1 MAEDKKE
8 KAPPKKKRAVKV
20 QDSSTEPVK
29 KIVRRRKKVSE
40 PTEVKVKETSPE
52 DIVNEKVVPADQ
64 ETNEPLVKNKKTV
77 QQQNISPDEKV
88 SINRVST
95 HKPSQPRRQLIDS
108 SEIKPN
114 IKYISGL
121 KGKRSIVGLT
131 AYDAIMSKL
140 VSKAGVDFILVG
152 DSVGTTLLGYE
163 TTIPVT
169 IDDMVHHTA
178 AVRRGRPGCLVISD
192 LPFGEASLSFDRLLG
207 SARRLMQNGAD
218 AVKIEG
224 GKDVAD
230 DIEKLVATGIPVM
243 GHIGLLPQTVKA
255 IGGYRK
261 FGGSRE
267 EADSLYTD
275 AISLEEAGC
284 FAVIAEMMD
293 EKIAAQL
300 ASQILPPLIGIG
312 SGNEC
317 DGQILVTHDLIGLTP
332 SPLPSFVKPCAS
344 LGLDG
349 LNALSGYVQRTR
361 KIPVK
366 KK

>member
-1 MAEDKKE
+1 MKENLTMAEEKKIKATPEVKKEVKKE
-8 KAPPKKKRAVKV
+8 KSTTTAKK
-20 QDSSTEPVK
+20 PV
-29 KIVRRRKKVSE
+29 RRKKPAVPAKAKE
-40 PTEVKVKETSPE
+40 KPKAPKEKEVVKEESDVDP
-52 DIVNEKVVPADQ
+52 IKQ
-64 ETNEPLVKNKKTV
+64 V
-77 QQQNISPDEKV
+77 QQNKAAPQAITEPPVANRHPPKRSP
-88 SINRVST
+88 S
-95 HKPSQPRRQLIDS
+95 PRRYPIDL
-108 SEIKPN
+108 SEIKPTT
-114 IKYISGL
+114 KYLSSL

-140 VSKAGVDFILVG
+140 ISKAGVDFILVG

-169 IDDMVHHTA
+169 INDMVHHTA
-178 AVRRGRPGCLVISD
+178 AVRRGNPGCLVIAD
-192 LPFGEASLSFDRLLG
+192 LPFGEASLSFDRLLD

-224 GKDVAD
+224 GKDIAD

-261 FGGSRE
+261 FGTDRE
-267 EADSLYTD
+267 EADNLYTD

-293 EKIAAQL
+293 ERIATQL
-300 ASQILPPLIGIG
+300 AGQILPPLIGIG
-312 SGNEC
+312 SGDQC
-317 DGQILVTHDLIGLTP
+317 DGQILVTHDLLGLTP
-332 SPLPSFVKPCAS
+332 SPLPSFVKPCAT

-349 LNALSGYVQRTR
+349 LNALSGYVQKIRSRQVVR
-361 KIPVK
+361 K
-366 KK
+366 

>member
-1 MAEDKKE
+1 MPDDKKVKPVEDKVEGKRE
-8 KAPPKKKRAVKV
+8 KIPAEIKK
-20 QDSSTEPVK
+20 P
-29 KIVRRRKKVSE
+29 IRRKKKPVTSL
-40 PTEVKVKETSPE
+40 KVKEKKISPKDAE
-52 DIVNEKVVPADQ
+52 V
-64 ETNEPLVKNKKTV
+64 KTV
-77 QQQNISPDEKV
+77 AKEESVSKEELVVEVPVEKIKPISATEV
-88 SINRVST
+88 SNRPQPKRDVL
-95 HKPSQPRRQLIDS
+95 PRRHRIDL

-114 IKYISGL
+114 IKYIGGL

-140 VSKAGVDFILVG
+140 IAKAGVDFILVG

-178 AVRRGRPGCLVISD
+178 AVRRGEPGCLVVAD
-192 LPFGEASLSFDRLLG
+192 LPFGEASLSFDRLLD
-207 SARRLMQNGAD
+207 SSRRLMQNGAD

-224 GKDVAD
+224 GKDIAD

-261 FGGSRE
+261 FGASRE

-293 EKIAAQL
+293 ERIATQL
-300 ASQILPPLIGIG
+300 ATQILPPLIGIG
-312 SGNEC
+312 SGNQC

-332 SPLPSFVKPCAS
+332 SPLPSFVNPCAS

-349 LNALSGYVQRTR
+349 LNALTSYVQKTR
-361 KIPVK
+361 NNPIAK
-366 KK
+366 K

>member
-1 MAEDKKE
+1 MPDDKKVKPVEDKVEGKRE
-8 KAPPKKKRAVKV
+8 KIPAEIKK
-20 QDSSTEPVK
+20 P
-29 KIVRRRKKVSE
+29 IRRKKKPVTSPKVKE
-40 PTEVKVKETSPE
+40 KKISPKDTEVKTVAKEESVSKEELVVEVP
-52 DIVNEKVVPADQ
+52 VEKIKP
-64 ETNEPLVKNKKTV
+64 
-77 QQQNISPDEKV
+77 ISATEV
-88 SINRVST
+88 SNRPQPKRDVL
-95 HKPSQPRRQLIDS
+95 PRRHRIDL

-114 IKYISGL
+114 IKYIGGL

-140 VSKAGVDFILVG
+140 IAKAGVDFILVG

-178 AVRRGRPGCLVISD
+178 AVRRGEPGCLVVAD
-192 LPFGEASLSFDRLLG
+192 LPFGEASLSFDRLLD
-207 SARRLMQNGAD
+207 SSRRLMQNGAD

-224 GKDVAD
+224 GKDIAD

-261 FGGSRE
+261 FGASRE

-293 EKIAAQL
+293 ERIATQL
-300 ASQILPPLIGIG
+300 ATQILPPLIGIG
-312 SGNEC
+312 SGNQC

-332 SPLPSFVKPCAS
+332 SPLPSFVNPCAS

-349 LNALSGYVQRTR
+349 LNALTSYVQKTR
-361 KIPVK
+361 NNPIAK
-366 KK
+366 K

>member
-1 MAEDKKE
+1 MPDDKK
-8 KAPPKKKRAVKV
+8 VKPAEV
-20 QDSSTEPVK
+20 PVTERQKEETSSEVK
-29 KIVRRRKKVSE
+29 KPVRRKKKPVTDS
-40 PTEVKVKETSPE
+40 KVKDKKVVSKKIETKVIAEPE
-52 DIVNEKVVPADQ
+52 PIAKAELLEGKPVEKIVNHTVP
-64 ETNEPLVKNKKTV
+64 P
-77 QQQNISPDEKV
+77 V
-88 SINRVST
+88 SNR
-95 HKPSQPRRQLIDS
+95 PPPIREQAPRRFRIDL
-108 SEIKPN
+108 SEIKPS
-114 IKYISGL
+114 IKHITGL

-131 AYDAIMSKL
+131 AYDAIMAKL
-140 VSKAGVDFILVG
+140 ISKAGVDFILVG
-152 DSVGTTLLGYE
+152 DSVGTTLLGYD

-178 AVRRGRPGCLVISD
+178 AVRRGLPGCLVVAD
-192 LPFGEASLSFDRLLG
+192 LPFGEASLSFDRLLD
-207 SARRLMQNGAD
+207 SSRRLMQNGAD

-261 FGGSRE
+261 FGASRE

-293 EKIAAQL
+293 ERIAAQL
-300 ASQILPPLIGIG
+300 STQILPPLIGIG
-312 SGNEC
+312 SGDKC
-317 DGQILVTHDLIGLTP
+317 DGQILVTHDLLGLTP
-332 SPLPSFVKPCAS
+332 SPLPSFVKPCAT

-349 LNALSGYVQRTR
+349 LNALTNYVQKTR
-361 KIPVK
+361 SNPIAK
-366 KK
+366 K

>member
-1 MAEDKKE
+1 MADEKKLKVTTEVKKMEKKE
-8 KAPPKKKRAVKV
+8 KSPTSVKKTVRRKKTYVSKKAKDKPESSDTSEETKV
-20 QDSSTEPVK
+20 SKKEVVSEPVK
-29 KIVRRRKKVSE
+29 
-40 PTEVKVKETSPE
+40 EVLKE
-52 DIVNEKVVPADQ
+52 VP
-64 ETNEPLVKNKKTV
+64 V
-77 QQQNISPDEKV
+77 QQPVAEVPVV
-88 SINRVST
+88 SRHPPKRNLN
-95 HKPSQPRRQLIDS
+95 QRRYSVDLSD
-108 SEIKPN
+108 IKPTT
-114 IKYISGL
+114 KYLSSL

-140 VSKAGVDFILVG
+140 ISKAGVDFILVG
-152 DSVGTTLLGYE
+152 DSVGTTLLGYD

-169 IDDMVHHTA
+169 INDMVYHTA
-178 AVRRGRPGCLVISD
+178 AVRRGNPGCLVVAD
-192 LPFGEASLSFDRLLG
+192 LPFGEASLSFDRLLD

-261 FGGSRE
+261 FGVDRE
-267 EADSLYTD
+267 EADNLYTD

-293 EKIAAQL
+293 ERIATQL

-312 SGNEC
+312 SGDQC
-317 DGQILVTHDLIGLTP
+317 DGQILVTHDLLGLTP
-332 SPLPSFVKPCAS
+332 SPLPSFVKPCAT

-349 LNALSGYVQRTR
+349 LNALSGYVQNIRNRQLVR
-361 KIPVK
+361 K
-366 KK
+366 